1 MKGSGALAVMTAAG
15 LALQA
20 GGSTGV
26 AGPPVS
32 GGPLSPVV
40 RVAATVPADA
50 RTAAALG
57 TGREGNGVVIDD
69 DGLVVTIGYLVLEA
83 DSVTVST
90 GGGRTVPA
98 KVVAYDH
105 GSGFGVLR
113 TVGAPGVPAM
123 ELGRSRDLRPGDE
136 VLVSAFGGQGGGMP
150 ALVVDRRDFAG
161 YWEYLLEDAIFTAPP
176 VAQFGGAA
184 LVDEGGRLVG
194 IGSLIVPNAAMRN
207 DGLIPGNMF
216 VPIDALT
223 AVLGDL
229 ISRGRSSR
237 NNHPWLGIHSE
248 ELRGRLFV
256 ARVAPSGPAWAAGVR
271 SGDMILGVGGSPVS
285 GLADFYRK
293 VWAHGEPGVE
303 VPLQLLQGN
312 TTRVLT
318 IRSMDRYKWLK
329 LYPSY

>member
-1 MKGSGALAVMTAAG
+1 MKGSGALAVMAAAG

-20 GGSTGV
+20 GGSAGV
-26 AGPPVS
+26 A
-32 GGPLSPVV
+32 GPLSPVV
-40 RVAATVPADA
+40 RVAATVPGDA

-57 TGREGNGVVIDD
+57 TEREGNGVVIDD
-69 DGLVVTIGYLVLEA
+69 GGLVVTIGYLVLEA

-90 GGGRTVPA
+90 DGRGTVPA
-98 KVVAYDH
+98 RVVAYDH

-136 VLVSAFGGQGGGMP
+136 VRVSVFGGQGGGMP

-176 VAQFGGAA
+176 VVQFGGAA

-194 IGSLIVPNAAMRN
+194 VGSLIVPNAAMRD

-237 NNHPWLGIHSE
+237 SDHPWLGIHSE

-271 SGDMILGVGGSPVS
+271 PGDMILGVGGSPVG

-293 VWAHGEPGVE
+293 VWARGGPGVE

-329 LYPSY
+329 LNPSY